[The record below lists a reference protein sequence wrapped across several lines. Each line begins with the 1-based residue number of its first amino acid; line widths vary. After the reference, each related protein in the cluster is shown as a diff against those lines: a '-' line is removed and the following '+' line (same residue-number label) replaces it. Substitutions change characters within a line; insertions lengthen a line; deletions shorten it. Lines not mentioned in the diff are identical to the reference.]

1 LGNVQGLYLPGR
13 NTLSWGLTM
22 AHTSR
27 QITVNLERHKE
38 GKTTTTKNPKSKTNK
53 KNPRIWK
60 AETGMLPV

>member
-1 LGNVQGLYLPGR
+1 
-13 NTLSWGLTM
+13 M